1 MWIFDILQLY
11 FHARLSGLRQ
21 NLQPPFKALLALA
34 SIFRELWR
42 WKLLTSF
49 NYFPGQHN
57 QADDTDH
64 SSFLSDVSWVEL
76 LLQRGTPN
84 ESVTGWGIFGTLVR
98 TWRTPGNKCKYII
111 FIVHSLIKTFIWL
124 FCCQQVLQEMITKV
138 LPIFRKC
145 RNLGRNV
152 QI

>member
-1 MWIFDILQLY
+1 MWIIWHSANPLPCTVVSTEAELANSSLGFGLHLRRTLEVNTFD
-11 FHARLSGLRQ
+11 
-21 NLQPPFKALLALA
+21 K
-34 SIFRELWR
+34 FRSAIVFQVSTT
-42 WKLLTSF
+42 KLIT
-49 NYFPGQHN
+49 P
-57 QADDTDH
+57 TI

-111 FIVHSLIKTFIWL
+111 VIVHSLIKTFIWL
-124 FCCQQVLQEMITKV
+124 ICCQQVLQEMITKV